1 MEQRQRCTPWENVR
15 SVGPPSQ
22 GLVFVKLGGSVI
34 TDKRRPNAVR
44 EDALSR
50 LAAEIGAA
58 RAEGVVRKLIVGHG
72 SGSFGHWA
80 ARSYGTRD
88 GVRTPREWQGYARV
102 AAAAGRL
109 NRLVTDAFLDAGV
122 PVLSLQPSASAR
134 CEDGALR
141 FVDTR
146 PIDAALEQG
155 LVPLVYGDVALDAVR
170 GGTIISTEDIFVF
183 LAGQM
188 EPARILLVGEVPGV
202 IGLDGHVVPR
212 ITPSTVDHVRHALA
226 GASGVDVTGG
236 MIDKVMRMIDLI
248 KGQPETLVHL
258 VSGTVPGLLGEVLRD
273 ASMPVGTR
281 ITSG

>member
-1 MEQRQRCTPWENVR
+1 MERRRRCAPSENDR
-15 SVGPPSQ
+15 SVGPPPQ

-34 TDKRRPNAVR
+34 TDKRRANTVH
-44 EDALSR
+44 EDVLSR

-58 RAEGVVRKLIVGHG
+58 RTEGIIGQLVVGHG

-88 GVRTPREWQGYARV
+88 GVRTPREWRGYARV

-146 PIDAALEQG
+146 PIGAALEQG

-188 EPARILLVGEVPGV
+188 EPARILLVGEAPGV
-202 IGLDGHVVPR
+202 IGVDGHVVPR

-236 MIDKVMRMIDLI
+236 MIDKVMRMIDLV
-248 KGQPETLVHL
+248 KYHPLTLVHL
-258 VSGTVPGLLGEVLRD
+258 VSGTTPGLLGEVLRD
-273 ASMPVGTR
+273 PSMPIGTR
-281 ITSG
+281 IASG